1 MSGVDVDKTD
11 QMTICCEDILA
22 IGRQLNIDVSPCC
35 HLFYGLERSSYFPQ
49 LELIANLSPVFDNAF
64 RPLHWVRTNS
74 KTILLMTT
82 DKWQVVAA
90 LKDAD

>member
-1 MSGVDVDKTD
+1 MSSIDVDKTE
-11 QMTICCEDILA
+11 QITICFEDVFGSILMF
-22 IGRQLNIDVSPCC
+22 
-35 HLFYGLERSSYFPQ
+35 LFYGLERSRYFPQ
-49 LELIANLSPVFDNAF
+49 LELIDNLSPVFDSAF
-64 RPLHWVRTNS
+64 LRPRSLHRVRSNS